1 MPFGLKGKDGN
12 FYYYTPVNTDLD
24 SVKDENNYIADLS
37 QYVEE
42 YGTNYGLYMQ
52 TLGTGEDEYYYIDF
66 ENIDPDDPNEYYF
79 WFKNLGLTSSWAQFR
94 FGFPSSQFYP
104 KPPILMSG
112 SLLPF
117 CEPSTLKRR
126 PYPIY
131 CYVCYY
137 PASADSIGAIQKTW
151 IVNNTLFFDA
161 TAVPSSW
168 EQWHVR
174 YSNNFTVYADNVV
187 STIQDFGDPYSVP
200 GTSYPA
206 GGDGTFDFSST
217 DIPIPGLPTISAANT
232 GFCALYNPSDAGM
245 RALANYLW
253 SGAFDPENFRKIMAN
268 PMDAILGCHII
279 PVISGH
285 PAITQ
290 SELYIGNISTG
301 ITMARFTEQY
311 YSLDCGTINMLEK
324 WGSYLDYSPY
334 TKVQLYLPY
343 IGFVNINIDDFMA
356 GSIKVEFHV
365 DIVSGAVCAFV
376 YCVNKDGKGH
386 TVYSYSG
393 ACACDVPITAGQ
405 YTNAVYGM
413 LNLVGSLGQTALS
426 ASIGSTAGVTSGL
439 QNAANAAMSM
449 SKPEITRSGSFGGS
463 SGLMGVQYPYLILE
477 SPRMCTPGQQNKFI
491 GYPSFM
497 TVQMSQLKGYTE
509 IEVNHL
515 NNMSCTSAEAEEII
529 SLLKSGVIF

>member
-1 MPFGLKGKDGN
+1 MPFGIKAKDGN
-12 FYYYTPVNTDLD
+12 FYYYTPVNVDLD
-24 SVKDENNYIADLS
+24 TVVENDYISDLS
-37 QYVEE
+37 EYVTE
-42 YGTNYGLYMQ
+42 YGTNFGLQLQDCPENDY
-52 TLGTGEDEYYYIDF
+52 LYIDLQ
-66 ENIDPDDPNEYYF
+66 NLDPDDPELKYL
-79 WFKNLGLTSSWAQFR
+79 WFYKYPVTASFAQMR
-94 FGFPSSQFYP
+94 FTFTDDTYYP
-104 KPPILMSG
+104 KPPYVLSG
-112 SLLPF
+112 ALLPF
-117 CEPSTLKRR
+117 CIPSTLKRR

-137 PASADSIGAIQKTW
+137 PADADSIGAIQKTW
-151 IVNNTLFFDA
+151 VVNNTLFFDA
-161 TAVPSSW
+161 LSVPSQW
-168 EQWHVR
+168 VQWHVR
-174 YSNNFTVYADNVV
+174 STNAFNNELDKVVTTFQDYS
-187 STIQDFGDPYSVP
+187 DPYSVP

-253 SGAFDPENFRKIMAN
+253 SGSFDPENFRKIMAN

-285 PAITQ
+285 PATAP
-290 SELYIGNISTG
+290 SELYVGNVSTG
-301 ITMARFTEQY
+301 ITMSRFTEQY

-376 YCVNKDGKGH
+376 YCVNKDGMGH

-509 IEVNHL
+509 IDVNHL
-515 NNMSCTSAEAEEII
+515 NNMTCTANENDEILN
-529 SLLKSGVIF
+529 LLKGGVIF